1 MTSSSAHHRDGGD
14 IPEVE
19 ALVGPLTPS
28 IVNVELK
35 PIGYE
40 VFILGVSLLSMFNL
54 VVQVIPFDG
63 PPKQVSLAMEWV
75 LAPIFLFDFGYRLR
89 TAPSRK
95 RYFVR
100 QFGWADLLGAVPF
113 LGIFRIFRV
122 IRVTR
127 MLRTLDGDTLLR
139 ELYATRAQTVF
150 YLTVL
155 LVVLVV
161 EFAGILVLYPE
172 QTAPGSNIT
181 DGVDAVWWGLVTITT
196 VGYGD
201 QYPVTD
207 AGRMVG
213 TLLLFA
219 GVGLFSVLTGFIA
232 NAFLA
237 PRPTRVRRIR
247 DALTGTEAQ
256 ISSLRDLLIEQE
268 QRSAEIRIRLDELE
282 RSLRSGSPAA
292 RAVPEADAPIGTG
305 AER

>member
-1 MTSSSAHHRDGGD
+1 
-14 IPEVE
+14 
-19 ALVGPLTPS
+19 
-28 IVNVELK
+28 
-35 PIGYE
+35 
-40 VFILGVSLLSMFNL
+40 
-54 VVQVIPFDG
+54 
-63 PPKQVSLAMEWV
+63 
-75 LAPIFLFDFGYRLR
+75 
-89 TAPSRK
+89 
-95 RYFVR
+95 
-100 QFGWADLLGAVPF
+100 
-113 LGIFRIFRV
+113 
-122 IRVTR
+122 
-127 MLRTLDGDTLLR
+127 
-139 ELYATRAQTVF
+139 
-150 YLTVL
+150 
-155 LVVLVV
+155 
-161 EFAGILVLYPE
+161 
-172 QTAPGSNIT
+172 
-181 DGVDAVWWGLVTITT
+181 VWWGLVTITT

-292 RAVPEADAPIGTG
+292 RAVPEADATTG
-305 AER
+305 AGPER

>member
-1 MTSSSAHHRDGGD
+1 MTSNPTRPDDSGE
-14 IPEVE
+14 IPEVDV
-19 ALVGPLTPS
+19 LVGPLTRS

-54 VVQVIPFDG
+54 VVQLLPFDG

-89 TAPSRK
+89 TARSR
-95 RYFVR
+95 RMYFFR

-113 LGIFRIFRV
+113 LGIFRVFRV

-127 MLRTLDGDTLLR
+127 MLRTLDGDTFLR

-161 EFAGILVLYPE
+161 EFAGIAVFYAE
-172 QTAPGSNIT
+172 RGASNANIT

-232 NAFLA
+232 NAFLS
-237 PRPTRVRRIR
+237 PRPNRVKRIR
-247 DALTGTEAQ
+247 EALTGTEAQ
-256 ISSLRDLLIEQE
+256 IADLRDLLIEQE
-268 QRSAEIRIRLDELE
+268 QRSAEIRVRLDELE
-282 RSLRSGSPAA
+282 RTLRTGTPGA
-292 RAVPEADAPIGTG
+292 RPVVDVDATTGTG
-305 AER
+305 APG